1 MNKELL
7 RNFIISVMDD
17 DHGISERSFS
27 ILNKIA
33 EQDKSLHDV
42 VLAADAHDD
51 RFFLNEED
59 AVTLNNQTSNM
70 TTKEAELL
78 AKFDEAIELAEE
90 ALELA
95 QEYAGNDSETAQA
108 IAKKISKLARSIPN

>member
-1 MNKELL
+1 MWFANKNNLGVRFKSPLFFDMNKELL
-7 RNFIISVMDD
+7 RNFIISVLDD

-59 AVTLNNQTSNM
+59 ATM
-70 TTKEAELL
+70 
-78 AKFDEAIELAEE
+78 F
-90 ALELA
+90 
-95 QEYAGNDSETAQA
+95 
-108 IAKKISKLARSIPN
+108 KK

>member
-1 MNKELL
+1 MWFANNEIALGSGSKAPFFDMNKELL
-7 RNFIISVMDD
+7 RNFIISVLDD

-42 VLAADAHDD
+42 VLLADAHDD

-59 AVTLNNQTSNM
+59 AVALN
-70 TTKEAELL
+70 K
-78 AKFDEAIELAEE
+78 
-90 ALELA
+90 
-95 QEYAGNDSETAQA
+95 
-108 IAKKISKLARSIPN
+108 

>member
-7 RNFIISVMDD
+7 RDFIISVLDD
-17 DHGISERSFS
+17 EHGISERSFS

-42 VLAADAHDD
+42 VIAADAYDD

-59 AVTLNNQTSNM
+59 AATFN
-70 TTKEAELL
+70 K
-78 AKFDEAIELAEE
+78 
-90 ALELA
+90 
-95 QEYAGNDSETAQA
+95 
-108 IAKKISKLARSIPN
+108 